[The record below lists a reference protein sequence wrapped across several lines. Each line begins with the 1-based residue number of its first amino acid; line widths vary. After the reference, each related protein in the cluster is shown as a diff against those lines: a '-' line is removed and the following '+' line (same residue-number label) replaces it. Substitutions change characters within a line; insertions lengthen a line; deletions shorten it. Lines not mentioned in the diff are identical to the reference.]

1 MYVILQNYTSSCSEI
16 SYYILLCLQD
26 YAGYPSGS
34 MVDFACDQ
42 DGYPILAVS
51 SLAVHSKVSCFCL
64 HDSVCKAICFTFP
77 CPLCI
82 DALQFGSITGKYIEA
97 HVWVNKEICIDM
109 QI

>member
-51 SLAVHSKVSCFCL
+51 SLAVHSKVSFFFFAFMIL
-64 HDSVCKAICFTFP
+64 YAKPFVLPF
-77 CPLCI
+77 
-82 DALQFGSITGKYIEA
+82 
-97 HVWVNKEICIDM
+97 HVHYA
-109 QI
+109 